1 MRLTFWRVCAVWALV
16 LGSYAVA
23 RPYLT
28 DRGGSDPEPDLP
40 SVGDTLDLPTTL
52 TTVAGL
58 PVPTL
63 AADRTLFLITWAGC
77 PTCKR
82 ELSSYPQLLE
92 MAEQHGFA
100 TRMLVLP
107 AQPNDNAW
115 YLERAPSRAIVIF
128 DTLRVGVDG
137 LRARVTP
144 SIVIVGA
151 NGVVEAAYSPSRA
164 WPVTSEMLA
173 AVSRSRSF
181 PTRSIPTG
189 RH

>member
-63 AADRTLFLITWAGC
+63 AADRTLFLIRR
-77 PTCKR
+77 P
-82 ELSSYPQLLE
+82 P
-92 MAEQHGFA
+92 
-100 TRMLVLP
+100 
-107 AQPNDNAW
+107 
-115 YLERAPSRAIVIF
+115 I
-128 DTLRVGVDG
+128 GVDTWER
-137 LRARVTP
+137 LC
-144 SIVIVGA
+144 
-151 NGVVEAAYSPSRA
+151 
-164 WPVTSEMLA
+164 
-173 AVSRSRSF
+173 
-181 PTRSIPTG
+181 
-189 RH
+189 